1 MRECFLSL
9 KGKKKKSPV
18 RRQQKVQNW
27 QDISQSISQSKSLVH
42 YNPFIMVRVL
52 VFQVCLCKPVNIIC
66 ASMAAICL
74 VSHTKYSLV
83 VAPNVIKQNVTLP

>member
-9 KGKKKKSPV
+9 SREKKRPL
-18 RRQQKVQNW
+18 RGQQKVQTQ
-27 QDISQSISQSKSLVH
+27 QDISQSISHSTSLVH
-42 YNPFIMVRVL
+42 YNLFIKVRVL
-52 VFQVCLCKPVNIIC
+52 VFHFWKPVTIIC

-83 VAPNVIKQNVTLP
+83 VAPNVIKQIVTLP